1 MGAFEYVSPDLRP
14 LMITRT
20 GGGEVWV
27 IRIGLPGERCI
38 FRWTWDLINE
48 PWQEKLN
55 VSATSRLTIFKDLY
69 PSGGQRF
76 YQLEIR

>member
-1 MGAFEYVSPDLRP
+1 
-14 LMITRT
+14 MITRT

-48 PWQEKLN
+48 PWQEKLD
-55 VSATSRLTIFKDLY
+55 VTATARLTIFKDFY